1 MASEVMVS
9 RLLMV
14 MIVDGHDVRD
24 LTPLGAEDLLQY
36 FERNDPF
43 AGNGGS
49 ANQRCDC

>member
-14 MIVDGHDVRD
+14 MIVDGHHARD

-36 FERNDPF
+36 FERNYPF
-43 AGNGGS
+43 AGKRGFGEPKV
-49 ANQRCDC
+49 